1 MDPNITNKMM
11 DLGETMK
18 GGDTPIQTA
27 PTQQKHYER
36 IHFTT
41 DKMPGL
47 KDANVG
53 DKVTLTLE
61 AEICGID
68 TGEEY
73 QTDNGQTPEIKTRV
87 ELKLLQGTSEISEQ
101 QVNPAKE
108 TIKEAQA
115 KKEEKFNKDLG
126 LDEEKKQNK

>member
-18 GGDTPIQTA
+18 GGDTLIQTA

-47 KDANVG
+47 KGANVG

-68 TGEEY
+68 TDEEY
-73 QTDNGQTPEIKTRV
+73 QTDKTRV
-87 ELKLLQGTSEISEQ
+87 ELKLLQGTSEISER

-126 LDEEKKQNK
+126 LDEEKKAE